1 MSNRISLKT
10 VLIASLALVILAAA
24 VPPAPLGA
32 QAKAKTPAAKDAD
45 PYAGLSLGA
54 FKLRSIGP
62 ALTSGRISDFAV
74 DPRNKSAFFV
84 ASSSGGVWKTVN
96 AGTTFTPVFD
106 AQGSY
111 SIGCVVLDPSNPN
124 VVWVGT
130 GENNNQRSVAYGDG
144 VYKSVDGGASWKNV
158 GLKASEHI
166 GMIAVDPR
174 ATDTVY
180 VAAYGP
186 LWSPGGDRGLYKTTD
201 GGKTWAAVLTVDE
214 NTGISEVHLDPRDPD
229 VLYATAHQRR
239 RHVFTQIS
247 GGPGS
252 AVYKSA
258 DAGKTW
264 EKIVAGLPGGDLGR
278 IGLALS
284 PVVPNLLYAIV
295 EAQED
300 NGGFYRSTER
310 RGLLGAA
317 ERLHLERQLLPGA
330 RLRSQGPGAR
340 LLHGRLP
347 PGHATTAARPGRPS
361 ATRASTG
368 TPTPSGSIPRT
379 PTTTSTATTAA
390 STSRSTAAGPGSTC
404 PTCR

>member
-1 MSNRISLKT
+1 MSHRISLRRA
-10 VLIASLALVILAAA
+10 VVGALALAVLAAA
-24 VPPAPLGA
+24 VPTAPLAG
-32 QAKAKTPAAKDAD
+32 QAKTKAPAAKDAD

-54 FKLRSIGP
+54 FKLRPIGP

-74 DPRNKSAFFV
+74 RPGRRHEFFV
-84 ASSSGGVWKTVN
+84 ASASGGVWKTAN

-111 SIGCVVLDPSNPN
+111 SIACVVLDPKNPS

-130 GENNNQRSVAYGDG
+130 GENNNQRSVGYGDG
-144 VYKSVDGGASWKNV
+144 VYKSEDGGASWTNV

-166 GMIAVDPR
+166 GTIAIDPR
-174 ATDTVY
+174 DTDVVY

-186 LWSPGGDRGLYKTTD
+186 LWSPGGDRGVYKTAD

-214 NTGISEVHLDPRDPD
+214 NTGFSEVHLDPNDPD
-229 VLYATAHQRR
+229 TLYAAAHQRR

-252 AVYKSA
+252 AVYKST

-264 EKIVAGLPGGDLGR
+264 RKIVAGLPGGDLGR

-284 PVVPNLLYAIV
+284 PVAPNLLYAIV
-295 EAQED
+295 EAQEER
-300 NGGFYRSTER
+300 GGFYRSRDGGASWER
-310 RGLLGAA
+310 R
-317 ERLHLERQLLPGA
+317 
-330 RLRSQGPGAR
+330 
-340 LLHGRLP
+340 
-347 PGHATTAARPGRPS
+347 S
-361 ATRASTG
+361 AYTS
-368 TPTPSGSIPRT
+368 SGNYYQELVCDPKDPDRVYSMDVFLQVTDGNI
-379 PTTTSTATTAA
+379 
-390 STSRSTAAGPGSTC
+390 C